1 MTAPADKK
9 PAAPK
14 APRSRTATAKPA
26 EAKVAAKAPR
36 AAKAAA
42 KAVAKPAAAKPA
54 AAKAATPRV
63 AKPKPTAPAPAVPVL
78 EVVTEAVEDAAAVA
92 VTRLKE
98 LVAKVAE
105 VTDTKK
111 AKVRAVVE
119 AFLTE
124 VGSHLEKGDALHL
137 PGLGRMHVAKTRPQG
152 TGSMMQV
159 KLKRAGAKPAKNTG
173 AEPLAEDGEDS

>member
-1 MTAPADKK
+1 MTSPAEKK

-14 APRSRTATAKPA
+14 APRSRTAAAKPA
-26 EAKVAAKAPR
+26 EAKAAAKAPR
-36 AAKAAA
+36 AAKP
-42 KAVAKPAAAKPA
+42 AVAKAAAPKAPKPA
-54 AAKAATPRV
+54 PKAE
-63 AKPKPTAPAPAVPVL
+63 APAVPVL
-78 EVVTEAVEDAAAVA
+78 EVMTEAVEDAAAVA

-98 LVAKVAE
+98 LVARVAE

-111 AKVRAVVE
+111 AKVRSVVE
-119 AFLTE
+119 AFLAE

-173 AEPLAEDGEDS
+173 AEPLAEDGEAG

>member
-1 MTAPADKK
+1 MTSPADKK

-14 APRSRTATAKPA
+14 APRSRAAATKPA
-26 EAKVAAKAPR
+26 ETKATAKAPR
-36 AAKAAA
+36 AAK
-42 KAVAKPAAAKPA
+42 PAAKPA
-54 AAKAATPRV
+54 V
-63 AKPKPTAPAPAVPVL
+63 AKVAAPKAPKPAPKAEAPAVPVL

-98 LVAKVAE
+98 LVARVAE

-111 AKVRAVVE
+111 AKVRSVVE
-119 AFLTE
+119 AFLAE

-159 KLKRAGAKPAKNTG
+159 KLKRAGAKPAKNTS
-173 AEPLAEDGEDS
+173 AEPLAEDGEAG

>member
-9 PAAPK
+9 PAESK
-14 APRSRTATAKPA
+14 APRRRTATAKPA

-36 AAKAAA
+36 VTKTAAKTTP
-42 KAVAKPAAAKPA
+42 KVAAKPA
-54 AAKAATPRV
+54 AAKAATPKV
-63 AKPKPTAPAPAVPVL
+63 AKPKATASAPATPVL

-98 LVAKVAE
+98 LVARVAE

-111 AKVRAVVE
+111 AKVRSVIE
-119 AFLTE
+119 AFLAE

-152 TGSMMQV
+152 SGSMMQV

-173 AEPLAEDGEDS
+173 AEPLAEDGEAG

>member
-1 MTAPADKK
+1 MTSPADKK

-14 APRSRTATAKPA
+14 APRNRAVTVKAAEAKAATPKPTRTTKATAKPA
-26 EAKVAAKAPR
+26 ATKPAVAKTTAPKAP
-36 AAKAAA
+36 
-42 KAVAKPAAAKPA
+42 KPAAAA
-54 AAKAATPRV
+54 
-63 AKPKPTAPAPAVPVL
+63 APATPVL
-78 EVVTEAVEDAAAVA
+78 EVMTEAVEDAAAVA

-98 LVAKVAE
+98 LVARVAE

-111 AKVRAVVE
+111 AKVRSVVE
-119 AFLTE
+119 AFLAE

-159 KLKRAGAKPAKNTG
+159 KLKRSGAKPAKNTG
-173 AEPLAEDGEDS
+173 AEPLAEDGEAG